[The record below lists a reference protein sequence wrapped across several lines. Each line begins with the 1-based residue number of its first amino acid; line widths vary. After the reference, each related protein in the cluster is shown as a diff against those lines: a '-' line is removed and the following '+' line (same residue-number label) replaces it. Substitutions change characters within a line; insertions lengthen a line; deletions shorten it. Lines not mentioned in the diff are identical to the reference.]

1 MRTIKKKSISKVWN
15 EKTSVMVNSG
25 YDRDHSFSMFE
36 KFSKKVRFLTPRYE
50 HVRVGIKG

>member
-50 HVRVGIKG
+50 HVRVGIKR